1 MHKNW
6 PTLYRIELAGNWTVI
21 CNQETCVYVNFLAKN
36 YLIREAG
43 NRVID
48 GLTFK
53 SSQPGRWRQS
63 IQVHLS
69 LGPNIG
75 FFAAT

>member
-1 MHKNW
+1 MAEATGCIRTGRPSKNRTRW
-6 PTLYRIELAGNWTVI
+6 KWTVI

-53 SSQPGRWRQS
+53 S
-63 IQVHLS
+63 
-69 LGPNIG
+69 
-75 FFAAT
+75 

>member
-1 MHKNW
+1 MHENW
-6 PTLYRIELAGNWTVI
+6 PTFYRTELAGNWTVI

-53 SSQPGRWRQS
+53 SY
-63 IQVHLS
+63 
-69 LGPNIG
+69 
-75 FFAAT
+75 